1 MEPPVSKPGRS
12 LASTVAGPHDHRAMT
27 TLSTERLTLR
37 PWRLDDAEVLLE
49 MRGNPDIAKWLGSPE
64 PWSTLDKAT
73 NEIAMWQQRLD
84 GDPPLG
90 TWAIVPADASRPVGS
105 VGLSRIRL
113 GDEIEVG
120 WYLHP
125 DAVGQGWAAEAAEA
139 TIRHGLSN
147 GIERIWALMWRNNE
161 PSAKVARRIGMREL
175 GVLVDPWYGSEQDA
189 YSRMF
194 VARPDM
200 FE

>member
-1 MEPPVSKPGRS
+1 MSREPGDDDSNES
-12 LASTVAGPHDHRAMT
+12 RARD
-27 TLSTERLTLR
+27 E
-37 PWRLDDAEVLLE
+37 PAETGA
-49 MRGNPDIAKWLGSPE
+49 RAKRDE
-64 PWSTLDKAT
+64 PS
-73 NEIAMWQQRLD
+73 
-84 GDPPLG
+84 
-90 TWAIVPADASRPVGS
+90 S
-105 VGLSRIRL
+105 VDSHQV
-113 GDEIEVG
+113 GDEIEIG

-147 GIERIWALMWRNNE
+147 GVERIWALMWRSNE